1 MRSDIGTGWS
11 AHSFSGT
18 FVLGNAL
25 VCGTAD
31 PTQRGTLAAMAR
43 ILVVEAVAQHGLD
56 VLSASHRTEV
66 RLGLGRDEMLGLLGE
81 GGGWEALIV
90 RSQTRVDSELLS
102 AAAPGLS
109 VVGVAS
115 VGVDRIDVEAATR
128 AGVMIVNAPTGNT
141 IAAAEHTMAL
151 MLALMRHIPNAHASI
166 GVGEWER
173 ARYTGRELRGKTLGI
188 IGLGKIGKAVAR
200 RSTGF
205 EMRVIAADPYL
216 TEEQASEVGAKLVGL
231 AELLHRS
238 DVITVHTP
246 LTAQTRHLLGRS
258 QLAATRPG
266 AFVLNVARGG
276 IVDEQAL
283 ADALASGQL
292 AGAAVDVYS
301 AEPMAPDNPLR
312 TAPNVVLTPHLGAS
326 TTEAQDRVGLE
337 MAEQVLMALAGVT
350 PPYAVNA
357 PSVAPETAPRLR
369 PYVELGRRL
378 AILARQLAPGAFDAL
393 SLTYAGEIAAGE
405 CAPIRT
411 AALAGILEAVTDQRV
426 NAVNADLVARERGL
440 TVRETRTSSSEP
452 WASLVELAVG
462 PADGEPLLRLAGSTA
477 HGRPHL
483 SGLDGFAID
492 AELADLMLVT
502 RHQDRPGI
510 VGAVGTILAGAAIN
524 ISSLELSRLSERGDA
539 MMFVSV
545 DDPLDPSVL
554 AQLRAVDGI
563 TDARVVELPAH

>member
-1 MRSDIGTGWS
+1 
-11 AHSFSGT
+11 
-18 FVLGNAL
+18 
-25 VCGTAD
+25 
-31 PTQRGTLAAMAR
+31 MAR
-43 ILVVEAVAQHGLD
+43 ILVIEPVAQPGLD
-56 VLSASHRTEV
+56 TLSRAHQTDV
-66 RLGLGRDEMLGLLGE
+66 RLGLGRDDVLGLLAE
-81 GGGWEALIV
+81 GGGWDALIV
-90 RSQTRVDSELLS
+90 RSQTRVDAELLA
-102 AAAPGLS
+102 AAAPRLG

-115 VGVDRIDVEAATR
+115 VGIDRIDVEAATR

-151 MLALMRHIPNAHASI
+151 MLSLLRQIPDAHAS
-166 GVGEWER
+166 VRSGEWER

-188 IGLGKIGKAVAR
+188 VGLGKIGKAVAR
-200 RSTGF
+200 RAAGF
-205 EMRVIAADPYL
+205 EMRVMTSDPFL
-216 TEEQASEVGAKLVGL
+216 TEEQAAEAGAKLVGM

-246 LTAQTRHLLGRS
+246 LNPQTRGLIGRA
-258 QLAATRPG
+258 QLEATKPG

-276 IVDEQAL
+276 IVDEAAL

-292 AGAAVDVYS
+292 GGAAVDVFS
-301 AEPMAPDNPLR
+301 TEPMAPDNPLR
-312 TAPNVVLTPHLGAS
+312 GAPNLLLTPHLGAS

-337 MAEQVLMALAGVT
+337 MAEQVVMALAGVT

-357 PSVAPETAPRLR
+357 PSVSPEIAPKLR

-440 TVRETRTSSSEP
+440 TVTETRTPSSEP
-452 WASLVELAVG
+452 WASLVEVG
-462 PADGEPLLRLAGSTA
+462 IGVADAEPILKLAGSTA

-483 SGLDGFAID
+483 AGLDGFAID
-492 AELADLMLVT
+492 AELTGLMLVT
-502 RHQDRPGI
+502 RHHDRPGI
-510 VGAVGTILAGAAIN
+510 VGAVGTILAESGIN
-524 ISSLELSRLSERGDA
+524 ISSLELSRLSERGEA

-545 DDPLDPSVL
+545 DDPIDIVVLDRIG
-554 AQLRAVDGI
+554 AADGI
-563 TDARVVELPAH
+563 VDVRLVELPG